1 MKYFRMSWH
10 EILFE
15 RSFLNLI
22 LLNRAIP
29 GVKPFKNKE
38 EDGEEES
45 EELDDKTKLKRTN
58 DFFMGLM

>member
-10 EILFE
+10 EVLYE

-29 GVKPFKNKE
+29 GIKPFKKG
-38 EDGEEES
+38 DADDPDDSQLDES
-45 EELDDKTKLKRTN
+45 ARLRKTN
-58 DFFMGLM
+58 NFFMGLM

>member
-10 EILFE
+10 EVLYE

-29 GVKPFKNKE
+29 GIKPFKKG
-38 EDGEEES
+38 DTDDS
-45 EELDDKTKLKRTN
+45 DDSQLDEGARLRKTN
-58 DFFMGLM
+58 NFFMGLM